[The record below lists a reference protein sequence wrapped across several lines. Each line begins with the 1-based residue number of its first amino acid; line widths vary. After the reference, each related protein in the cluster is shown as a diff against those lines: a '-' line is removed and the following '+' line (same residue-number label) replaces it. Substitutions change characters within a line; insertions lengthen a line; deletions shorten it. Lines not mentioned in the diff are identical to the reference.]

1 MNSYPA
7 VLIGRLGVN
16 KDYRTTDEIGNTTGN
31 QLMNFI
37 KTWFLINNKTGC
49 RFIVVDSY
57 NTEKALK
64 YYERNGFQPLFSN
77 EEQEKQYYSY
87 STEKPLESR
96 LLYFDL
102 ISYKY

>member
-16 KDYRTTDEIGNTTGN
+16 KDYRIPDGEENTTGN
-31 QLMNFI
+31 QLMDFI

-57 NTEKALK
+57 NNDKALNYLEYKNLIK
-64 YYERNGFQPLFSN
+64 YLGL
-77 EEQEKQYYSY
+77 
-87 STEKPLESR
+87 
-96 LLYFDL
+96 
-102 ISYKY
+102 